1 MEMPKQIRDRL
12 SEKVRQLVKRNKK
25 GHLKYRDV
33 VVRHIDDLLGCKDTQ
48 TKGFYGGWSR
58 CYSDDPKY
66 IAKKYFKSFRVVVY
80 FPWEG
85 IKIIL
90 TIAEAEKM
98 DYFKRIISQSFEDA
112 EKPIAFKC
120 IDGYRRVVDGP
131 LLIISMASTESIILE
146 DGKSLREH
154 FAKV

>member
-1 MEMPKQIRDRL
+1 M
-12 SEKVRQLVKRNKK
+12 
-25 GHLKYRDV
+25 
-33 VVRHIDDLLGCKDTQ
+33 
-48 TKGFYGGWSR
+48 
-58 CYSDDPKY
+58 
-66 IAKKYFKSFRVVVY
+66 
-80 FPWEG
+80 
-85 IKIIL
+85 
-90 TIAEAEKM
+90 AEAEKI
-98 DYFKRIISQSFEDA
+98 DYFIRIITQSFEDA

>member
-1 MEMPKQIRDRL
+1 MNMPKETRDYL
-12 SEKVRQLVKRNKK
+12 AEKVRQIVKRNKK

-33 VVRHIDDLLGCKDTQ
+33 VVRHIDDLLGCRYMQ
-48 TKGFYGGWSR
+48 TKGFYDGWKR
-58 CYSDDPKY
+58 GYSDDPKY
-66 IAKKYFKSFRVVVY
+66 IAKKHFKPFRVVVY

-85 IKIIL
+85 LKIIL
-90 TIAEAEKM
+90 TRAEAEKM
-98 DYFKRIISQSFEDA
+98 DYFKRIISESFEDA

-131 LLIISMASTESIILE
+131 LLIISMASTNSIILE
-146 DGKSLREH
+146 DGKTLHAS

>member
-1 MEMPKQIRDRL
+1 MNMPKETRDYL
-12 SEKVRQLVKRNKK
+12 AEKVRQIVKRNKK

-33 VVRHIDDLLGCKDTQ
+33 VVRHIDDLLGCKHMQ
-48 TKGFYGGWSR
+48 TKGFYGGWER
-58 CYSDDPKY
+58 CYSEDPKY

-85 IKIIL
+85 LKIIL
-90 TIAEAEKM
+90 TMAEAEKM
-98 DYFKRIISQSFEDA
+98 DYFKRIISESFEDA

-146 DGKSLREH
+146 DGKTLHAS